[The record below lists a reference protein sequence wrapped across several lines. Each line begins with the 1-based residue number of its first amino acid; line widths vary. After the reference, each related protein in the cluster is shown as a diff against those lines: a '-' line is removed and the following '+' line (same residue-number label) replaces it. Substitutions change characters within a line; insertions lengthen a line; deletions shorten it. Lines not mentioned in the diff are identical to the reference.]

1 MAPEPIETSMASTE
15 GEWQS
20 RVQWST
26 LLVPITTRV
35 SFWMTKPSSLVALAE
50 ASAPKW
56 PRLRASPSAAAS
68 RASSQLASCQR
79 PSRLISGVVT
89 RSGECTKP
97 VAKRPFTQSVP
108 RLEWLAGT
116 SSAMIESRPSAR
128 TRSVMPQPTP
138 Q

>member
-1 MAPEPIETSMASTE
+1 VAPEPIETSIASTE
-15 GEWQS
+15 GEWQR

-35 SFWMTKPSSLVALAE
+35 SFWITKPSSLVALAE

-68 RASSQLASCQR
+68 SASSQEASRQV
-79 PSRLISGVVT
+79 PSHLINGLVT
-89 RSGECTKP
+89 RSGEWMKP

-108 RLEWLAGT
+108 PLERLAGT
-116 SSAMIESRPSAR
+116 SSAMMASRPSSR

>member
-1 MAPEPIETSMASTE
+1 MASTE

-68 RASSQLASCQR
+68 SASSQLASCQR
-79 PSRLISGVVT
+79 PSRLISGVVM
-89 RSGECTKP
+89 RSRRVDEAGGEAALHAERAAARAVGGHVVGHDREPP
-97 VAKRPFTQSVP
+97 VAAHP
-108 RLEWLAGT
+108 EA
-116 SSAMIESRPSAR
+116 
-128 TRSVMPQPTP
+128 
-138 Q
+138 